1 MTPFKIVIP
10 ARYASSRLPGKPLL
24 PIAGKPMIAHVCLQA
39 LKAKAAEVVVAT
51 DDERIAQVAEQ
62 TGVKALLTSAE
73 HSSGTERIEEVA
85 SLLDWHEDDIVVNW
99 QGDEPLLSSELV
111 RCLAQS
117 LAGNDDATV
126 ATLAAPATEQEI
138 FSPHAV
144 KVVLDH
150 ADYALYF
157 SRAPIPWHR
166 DAFTDAQPQVHTDH
180 YWRHIGVYA
189 YRVGLL
195 HRYVQWHTAPL
206 EQLESLEQLR
216 ILWHGERIVVVT
228 VAHAPEAGVDTH
240 EDLKRVEA
248 LLQGEEPVATQ
259 RGAT

>member
-10 ARYASSRLPGKPLL
+10 ARYASTRLPGKPLL
-24 PIAGKPMIAHVCLQA
+24 PLAGRPMIAHVCLQA
-39 LKAKAAEVVVAT
+39 LQAKAEQVVVAT

-62 TGVKALLTSAE
+62 SGVKALMTSAE
-73 HSSGTERIEEVA
+73 HGSGTERIQEVA
-85 SLLDWHEDDIVVNW
+85 RHLGWEPDEIVVNW
-99 QGDEPLLSSELV
+99 QGDEPLLSPELV

-117 LAGNDDATV
+117 LAGHADATV
-126 ATLAAPATEQEI
+126 ATLAAPATEEEI
-138 FSPHAV
+138 FNPHAV
-144 KVVLDH
+144 KVVLDQ

-166 DAFTDAQPQVHTDH
+166 DAFSHDQPQVVVDN

-195 HRYVQWHTAPL
+195 HRYVEWPPAPL
-206 EQLESLEQLR
+206 EQLEALEQLR

-228 VAHAPEAGVDTH
+228 VAHAPEAGIDTS
-240 EDLKRVEA
+240 DDIQRVEK
-248 LLQGEEPVATQ
+248 LLQGDDRKSTK
-259 RGAT
+259 RGAA